1 MRGFSKQ
8 LCAVTTVLIALLVTP
23 SVARVF
29 QSAAQGLTPM
39 QREIEKQREL
49 LRSGDTEDRRNAL
62 LRLCSLKNPA
72 ASRAA
77 SSALTDSAA
86 IVRAM
91 ATSCILSLPVSESVS
106 ALIPLLSDKEEF
118 VRQHAAYAL
127 GETQSSAAV
136 PHLVNSL
143 TDKKDSVRAA
153 AAVSLGKLGDATAV
167 TALSSVI
174 SGQAVQGTG
183 KGKKAKGKVEKN
195 VFVLRAAAHSLG
207 QIGNR
212 AALPAL
218 IGVARNV
225 KAETDVRREAV
236 EAMGLVGDS
245 ATIPVLQEFLSAEDP
260 YLADAAY
267 KAIRRIIRSS
277 RG

>member
-1 MRGFSKQ
+1 MRGFAKQ
-8 LCAVTTVLIALLVTP
+8 LTAVTTVLIAAIIGLSL
-23 SVARVF
+23 ADF
-29 QSAAQGLTPM
+29 FASAAQALTPI

-49 LRSGDTEDRRNAL
+49 LRSAEIEDRRSAL
-62 LRLCSLKNPA
+62 LRLCSFKNPA

-77 SSALTDSAA
+77 ASALTDAA
-86 IVRAM
+86 PMVRAM
-91 ATSCILSLPVSESVS
+91 AASCILSMPSQESVT
-106 ALIPLLSDKEEF
+106 ALAPLLTDKDEF

-127 GETQSSAAV
+127 GETHNPAAV
-136 PHLVNSL
+136 PPLVNSL

-153 AAVSLGKLGDATAV
+153 AAVSLGRLGDATAV

-174 SGQAVQGTG
+174 SGQAVQGAA
-183 KGKKAKGKVEKN
+183 KKAKGKVEKN

-225 KAETDVRREAV
+225 NAETDVRREAV
-236 EAMGLVGDS
+236 EAIGAVGDAS
-245 ATIPVLQEFLSAEDP
+245 TIPVLQEFVSAQDP
-260 YLADAAY
+260 YLADAAH
-267 KAIRRIIRSS
+267 KAIRKIRRSM